1 MPYAFD
7 FAVPGLGLQA
17 DLKRIV
23 SGNKT
28 IAEVVAA
35 AKVRYKEAFAT
46 VKMEAGRLD
55 EALYG
60 NFDIVLAHFSRVSQL
75 HTTQYNT
82 QHSTLNTQH

>member
-60 NFDIVLAHFSRVSQL
+60 NFDIVLAHFSRSIPPCARRVTRATCHGWL
-75 HTTQYNT
+75 
-82 QHSTLNTQH
+82 